1 MLRNSPSTVRP
12 SKFGFTLVE
21 LLVVITIIGILI
33 SLLLPAVQSAREA
46 ARRLQC
52 SNNLKQLSLAALN
65 HEAANQ
71 HFPTGGWGWG
81 WIGDPDRGFGVKQ
94 PGGWIYNLLPY
105 MEQQALHDLQAGKS
119 TSTSPT
125 RTAAAATMIATPLN
139 AMSCPTRRPATVHY
153 SWQSTSPPKFTD
165 AVTNVAK
172 SDYAANGGDCF
183 TDPATGNT
191 AWSCDGPT
199 SITQAESSAGIA
211 AFGSIAA
218 TATGVVFAGSH
229 VTMAQLLDGSSNTL
243 MVGEKY
249 LSPDYYATG
258 EDGGDNEN
266 MYMGDNEDICRW
278 GGLNYPPRQ
287 DQAGSSGAGCYGSA
301 HAAGFNAAFC
311 DGSVRSLSYSI
322 NLTLLSYLANRKDRQ
337 PIDGSQF

>member
-1 MLRNSPSTVRP
+1 MSRKPLFTLRHAN
-12 SKFGFTLVE
+12 FAFTLVE

-52 SNNLKQLSLAALN
+52 SNNLKQLSLAAMN
-65 HEAANQ
+65 HEAANG

-81 WIGDPDRGFGVKQ
+81 WIGDPDRGFAQKQ

-105 MEQQALHDLQAGKS
+105 MEQQALHDLQLGKS

-125 RTAAAATMIATPLN
+125 RTAAAAQMIGTPLN
-139 AMSCPTRRPATVHY
+139 ALSCPTRRPAVVHY

-183 TDPATGNT
+183 TDPSTGNSI
-191 AWSCDGPT
+191 WSCDGPT
-199 SITQAESSAGIA
+199 SLDQAESAAGIS
-211 AFGSIAA
+211 AFGNVAA
-218 TATGVVFAGSH
+218 TATGVVYAGSH

-249 LSPDYYATG
+249 LSPDYYTTG

-266 MYMGDNEDICRW
+266 MYMGENEDICRW
-278 GGLNYPPRQ
+278 GGLNYPPYQ
-287 DQAGSSGAGCYGSA
+287 DQSGTIRTTSYGSA
-301 HAAGFNAAFC
+301 HAAGFNVAFC